1 MSTVPKPQ
9 GQRRRQPQQSTGK
22 QRTLEQTLLA
32 RFMLLAGFIT
42 QIVSIETGLQP
53 KKVRGIRKDLMD
65 NGYTVAPTRRSLRS
79 SKTIVVGQ
87 AGKLH
92 ASLFMSIYAKLGGIA
107 SNEGKSP
114 TILESINIDSLLR
127 AFSLYH
133 IILHELPSS
142 NLISWQNAL
151 TISDAWSLA
160 AELRSEEAT
169 IFNCRT
175 CGNDYY
181 EAVIQDTLIDCPYCK
196 ELAQSTLRLFD
207 EVSEEE
213 VA

>member
-1 MSTVPKPQ
+1 MNTVPKPQ

-53 KKVRGIRKDLMD
+53 KKVRAIRKDLMD
-65 NGYTVAPTRRSLRS
+65 NGYSVAPTRRSLRS
-79 SKTIVVGQ
+79 SKTIIVGQ

-92 ASLFMSIYAKLGGIA
+92 ASLFMTIYAKLGGIA
-107 SNEGKSP
+107 SNGGKTP
-114 TILESINIDSLLR
+114 TILQSINIDSLLR
-127 AFSLYH
+127 AFSLYQ
-133 IILHELPSS
+133 IMLHELPPS

-151 TISDAWSLA
+151 SISDSWSLA

-169 IFNCRT
+169 IFHCRT
-175 CGNDYY
+175 CSNHYY

-196 ELAQSTLRLFD
+196 ELAQSTLRLLD